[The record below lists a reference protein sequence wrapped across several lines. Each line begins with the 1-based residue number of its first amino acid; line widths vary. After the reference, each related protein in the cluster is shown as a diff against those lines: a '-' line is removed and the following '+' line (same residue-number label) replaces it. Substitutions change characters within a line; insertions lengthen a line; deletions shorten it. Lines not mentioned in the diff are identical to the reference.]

1 MQDDMGRYARSKI
14 GDYIVQKFE
23 ETKSY
28 LHAEFMRTDRIQ
40 SCYVDNLLPP
50 EIAEGIYAAFPTVDR
65 LVFKNTLRERKYI
78 GAQMDKYDPVLE
90 ECIYAFQDPRVVELV
105 SEITEIDDLE
115 ADEFLY
121 AGGISAMHKGN
132 YLRPHLDNSHDK
144 NRDRYRVLNLLYYV
158 TPGWREEFGG
168 NLELWDRGPKGDP
181 RVIVSVFNRLTIM
194 ITHEASWHSV
204 NQVLHDDG
212 KRCCV
217 SNYYF
222 SKEAPT
228 KHDYFH
234 VTSFR
239 GRAGEVMIDTI
250 LNADV
255 LARTAVR
262 KMFKKGIVENP
273 HVYKR
278 GKQG

>member
-1 MQDDMGRYARSKI
+1 MQDDVARYARSKI
-14 GDYIVQKFE
+14 ANYIVQKFDKN
-23 ETKSY
+23 KSY
-28 LHAEFMRTDRIQ
+28 LHAEFMRNDRIQ
-40 SCYVDNLLPP
+40 SCYLDNLLPQ
-50 EIAEGIYAAFPTVDR
+50 EIAEGIYAAFPTVGSM
-65 LVFKNTLRERKYI
+65 VFKNTLRERKFI
-78 GAQMDKYDPVLE
+78 AAQMDKYNPILE
-90 ECIYAFQDPRVVELV
+90 ECVYAFQDPRVVELV
-105 SEITEIDDLE
+105 CEITEIDDLE

-121 AGGISAMHKGN
+121 AGGISAMPKGN

-181 RVIVSVFNRLTIM
+181 RVIVSVFNRLAIM
-194 ITHEASWHSV
+194 ITHEDSWHSV
-204 NQVLHDDG
+204 NKVLHDG

-222 SKEAPT
+222 SNKAPT

-239 GRAGEVMIDTI
+239 GRAGEVVIDTI
-250 LNADV
+250 LNADM
-255 LARTAVR
+255 LARMAMR
-262 KMFKKGIVENP
+262 KIFKKGVVENP

-278 GKQG
+278 ESQG